1 MDQLDN
7 GGPRLR
13 ILIAALRVATRLR
26 EATDIETRLARLEA
40 SERRSRRPAGDG
52 TDGSDRASLGS
63 EGLAE
68 NEHRSRGHQDGADS
82 DAQPLLL

>member
-1 MDQLDN
+1 MPRTTSAMDQLDN

-13 ILIAALRVATRLR
+13 IL
-26 EATDIETRLARLEA
+26 IETRLARLEA